1 MSFATGGFGFE
12 RRTGMTREEIKT
24 FRTGDGFYEL
34 RFSEAEMSDAF
45 NGGSLD
51 AIESV
56 LKIIDKWEKH
66 LSNYTDGIYVQGQK
80 MMLAHIRCDVLILKG
95 GEQE

>member
-1 MSFATGGFGFE
+1 MTGYMFHE
-12 RRTGMTREEIKT
+12 EMIKRMMKSTVNHDAQILETAYETGRKQGQTETIN
-24 FRTGDGFYEL
+24 
-34 RFSEAEMSDAF
+34 A
-45 NGGSLD
+45 
-51 AIESV
+51 V
-56 LKIIDKWEKH
+56 LEIIDKWEKH